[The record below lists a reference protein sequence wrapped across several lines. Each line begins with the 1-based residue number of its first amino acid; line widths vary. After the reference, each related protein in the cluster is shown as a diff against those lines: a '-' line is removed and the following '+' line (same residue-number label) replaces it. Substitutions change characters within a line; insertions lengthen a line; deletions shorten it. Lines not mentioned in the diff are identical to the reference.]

1 MPFIG
6 RDWRANGEQWTKT
19 AVGSWQPSRQI
30 SSVNTSLSDVFK
42 TLDMINSVYNIR
54 RLNYIVKVND
64 IFLSFEFKSI
74 LKLFLLKIV
83 QILFKEKLSELSG
96 NAQRYL
102 FQILER
108 MIDTGKHQK
117 LQNSV
122 KKKKN
127 FISVSK
133 TGDNITSMQ
142 RMITQFH
149 TSIHSAYPFY
159 YYIGSEFL
167 WRQHIEQLTRM
178 KERLKTAQDQR
189 KFHFD
194 RLPIEIQG
202 EILKKLDN
210 GKDLLRIGSI
220 NRNLYYVTQ
229 ELLLWKQ
236 LCLHHYGEQTLSN
249 KQIIFGFLKKQYKD
263 NEAENI
269 DWKKVYFKLKRRY
282 GLREIYAEMISQCQA
297 CKTLFWQVSRANI
310 TIQKNKKK

>member
-54 RLNYIVKVND
+54 RLNYIVK
-64 IFLSFEFKSI
+64 
-74 LKLFLLKIV
+74 IV

-108 MIDTGKHQK
+108 MIDT
-117 LQNSV
+117 
-122 KKKKN
+122 
-127 FISVSK
+127 VSK

-263 NEAENI
+263 NEVENI

-297 CKTLFWQVSRANI
+297 CKTLFWQESTHSCPYQAVAPVFKPLTPRKLVNLLI
-310 TIQKNKKK
+310 